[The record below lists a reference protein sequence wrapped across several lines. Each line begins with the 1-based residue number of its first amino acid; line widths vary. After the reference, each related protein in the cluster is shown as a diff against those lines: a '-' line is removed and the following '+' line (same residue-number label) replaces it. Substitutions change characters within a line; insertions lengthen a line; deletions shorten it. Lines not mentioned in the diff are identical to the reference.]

1 MPLDQ
6 LAKDF
11 ADRMNAGLK
20 EEKRKDLATADR
32 QVPLVEQYLLLLA
45 TEKAA
50 LKAAKETM
58 DPNAIRQAAMKLDR
72 VRIQLMLSR
81 DWLRRGI
88 AQTPENLADLQA
100 AEQRAS
106 APIAEIADEVAHAR
120 SQADHL
126 ARAQGGPLA
135 QLPQATAP
143 ATPDETRKLASEVA
157 PLGLCDDPQMHSPTS
172 HACPLSPDQRDAT
185 REEVNLS
192 LEAIA
197 SSWRDAAMSEQL
209 KLRLEPLFQKSGI
222 NPLLDLLLSIATG
235 WLTSQVGAL
244 FLKSVNN
251 ARSSLTQRYDPDLSA
266 MTGLEGP
273 FGGAPALGPKSGALV
288 SGIGSNLAAKTL
300 GVFKNPGPSDTPQV
314 LFDEINQAAI
324 TWGHQAR
331 QETRQLPDPVLVG
344 LAKGLQSAQ
353 FGPGYFR
360 TRIEQLIEQFRHVD
374 TIGAVTMKDS
384 QPLLP
389 IWVVSPTGGLRLA
402 LARRDTTMVPV
413 QAHPGPSHEPE
424 DNDRERATG
433 QWVFDSWV
441 DRSLYPVAL
450 AHDAS
455 PITLAA
461 YDWRWKN
468 APSHATDPGD
478 IRIAPDRKESTAP

>member
-185 REEVNLS
+185 REVVSEHLA
-192 LEAIA
+192 AIA
-197 SSWRDAAMSEQL
+197 LNWRAAARDEQIR
-209 KLRLEPLFQKSGI
+209 LRLEPLFRKSGI
-222 NPLLDLLLSIATG
+222 NPLLDLLLSLATG

-244 FLKSVNN
+244 FLKSVNS
-251 ARSSLTQRYDPDLSA
+251 ARNGLAMRADPELSA
-266 MTGLEGP
+266 MTGLPGP
-273 FGGAPALGPKSGALV
+273 FGGAPELGKASGALV
-288 SGIGSNLAAKTL
+288 SGIGSTLATKTL
-300 GVFKNPGPSDTPQV
+300 GAFKITGPTDAPQI
-314 LFDEINQAAI
+314 LFDEIEQAAS
-324 TWGHQAR
+324 TWGLQAKI
-331 QETRQLPDPVLVG
+331 ETRQLPDPVLAG
-344 LAKGLQSAQ
+344 LAKGLSEAN
-353 FGPGYFR
+353 FGVAYFR
-360 TRIEQLIEQFRHVD
+360 ERIERLIERFRHVD
-374 TIGAVTMKDS
+374 QVGVVTMKDT
-384 QPLLP
+384 QPLQP
-389 IWVVSPTGGLRLA
+389 IWVVSETGGLRLA
-402 LARRDTTMVPV
+402 LARKDTVMVPI
-413 QAHPGPSHEPE
+413 QSRSGPSHEPE
-424 DNDRERATG
+424 DDQRERATG
-433 QWVFDSWV
+433 QWIFDSWV

-455 PITLAA
+455 PPTLRM
-461 YDWRWKN
+461 YDLHWKRSP
-468 APSHATDPGD
+468 AEAIDPGD
-478 IRIAPDRKESTAP
+478 VHLAPDRKEPNAP